1 MIIILLLPAI
11 YLLCGLIFAI
21 PFVLKGVDRVDEG
34 AHGSSV
40 GFRLII
46 LPGVMIFWPVL
57 FKKWIRANKKN
68 VSK

>member
-11 YLLCGLIFAI
+11 YLLCGLVFAI